1 MKTRTLSGGRTIAVH
16 DNRGLY
22 KRCRCAR
29 RSWSTCPH
37 SWTFSFKWRDTLHRF
52 PLDRA
57 VGRHVGPREDAK
69 READRLRTLIR
80 DGKSPFTTSTP
91 ETPSALTFDAFGALW
106 HERARAATSPTQRKN
121 DTILLRRLG
130 NLTVGDG
137 RLGDRPIG
145 RITED
150 DLETAFLQVASLAH
164 STQNK
169 LRQTLIHL
177 QTWGV
182 EKGYLQRAWSA
193 FSKRN
198 PILKRKKGA
207 RRERRL
213 LPGEEDRLRE
223 HAVPW
228 LRNLI
233 VALLESCC
241 RRGELLTLQWKDVN
255 LARREITLR
264 AENTKPGELRRLPL
278 SPALVAVLE
287 HLHTDPT
294 GHPHPPDAYV
304 FGNRIGQPI
313 KDPKKAWAKCCDL
326 AGVTDLKL
334 HDLRHEAASRLL
346 ESGWPLQ
353 DVQAMLGH
361 KDAKTTSIYVNT
373 TLSRLH
379 DPCGGLARSR
389 FTPFH
394 VGPIRATASCA
405 TTTPKLTPT
414 H

>member
-1 MKTRTLSGGRTIAVH
+1 MWDHERTPS
-16 DNRGLY
+16 
-22 KRCRCAR
+22 
-29 RSWSTCPH
+29 
-37 SWTFSFKWRDTLHRF
+37 
-52 PLDRA
+52 
-57 VGRHVGPREDAK
+57 AK
-69 READRLRTLIR
+69 RTACGRLIR

-182 EKGYLQRAWSA
+182 ENGYLQRAWSA

-264 AENTKPGELRRLPL
+264 AENTK
-278 SPALVAVLE
+278 
-287 HLHTDPT
+287 
-294 GHPHPPDAYV
+294 
-304 FGNRIGQPI
+304 
-313 KDPKKAWAKCCDL
+313 
-326 AGVTDLKL
+326 AGRT
-334 HDLRHEAASRLL
+334 
-346 ESGWPLQ
+346 
-353 DVQAMLGH
+353 
-361 KDAKTTSIYVNT
+361 
-373 TLSRLH
+373 
-379 DPCGGLARSR
+379 
-389 FTPFH
+389 
-394 VGPIRATASCA
+394 A
-405 TTTPKLTPT
+405 TTAPLPCSRRRAGTSAHGPDGTPAPTRRVRLRQPNRPT
-414 H
+414 HQRPEESLGEVLRPRGRDGP